1 MPRLSA
7 RSFTP
12 EREHISFQCNTCN
25 TRGSM
30 IMSEEVVDKMDLPN
44 KRLKSSPPPFKVEDD
59 YLPLGGD
66 EEENHAQQYGYGSAA
81 NAFEPEHNPTSRTS
95 PPRGLRAMYNN
106 HSPKHGHSYNVR
118 NDPRN
123 ARDKPKSKHALP
135 GHEPWVLVKT
145 KFRRRFVHN
154 TQTKESLWRIPRDVM
169 VGVVVFE
176 TGERVQKEK
185 EENATWAEE
194 QLRGMQAE
202 KSTAI
207 AAVEDGNA
215 AGKEDRGGRRR
226 SSESLQRED
235 EKAMMAELAAE
246 AEHAE
251 EQDAKQVVKTIEP
264 LQPFSAQQAEGVRG
278 GSGGYDSETSYEE
291 VEVTDSEF
299 EDDGEEEEGKQQRRP
314 TAEDG
319 DAGVDPID
327 LRDDGPVEF
336 GENDIAYQLAAMG
349 EDYGLDP
356 GEYGDAEDEELEEG
370 AEGLSITEE
379 DAVNLFCE
387 MLDDHHISPF
397 TPWQKLITDD
407 SEASILTD
415 DRYTILPS
423 MRVRKEVWESWCRDT
438 AARLKE
444 ERARMEKEDPKI
456 PYLAFLADRAMTT
469 KLYWPEFK
477 RKYKKESAM
486 SDRQLSDKEREKL
499 YREHMNRLKLAE
511 STRKADLVVLL
522 KGVPLSLLNRE
533 TGVDELPQKVRGHVH
548 FISLPAAER
557 ERIVGQYVSSL
568 PPAPR

>member
-1 MPRLSA
+1 
-7 RSFTP
+7 
-12 EREHISFQCNTCN
+12 
-25 TRGSM
+25 
-30 IMSEEVVDKMDLPN
+30 
-44 KRLKSSPPPFKVEDD
+44 
-59 YLPLGGD
+59 
-66 EEENHAQQYGYGSAA
+66 
-81 NAFEPEHNPTSRTS
+81 
-95 PPRGLRAMYNN
+95 MYNN

-154 TQTKESLWRIPRDVM
+154 IQTKESLWRIPRDVM

-194 QLRGMQAE
+194 QLRGMQAQ

-207 AAVEDGNA
+207 AAAEDGNA

-226 SSESLQRED
+226 RRSESLQRED
-235 EKAMMAELAAE
+235 EEAMMAELAAE

-251 EQDAKQVVKTIEP
+251 EQDAKQVLKTVEP
-264 LQPFSAQQAEGVRG
+264 LQPFSAQQAEGGQG

-314 TAEDG
+314 TAEDW
-319 DAGVDPID
+319 DAGGGPMD

-336 GENDIAYQLAAMG
+336 GEDDIAYQLAAMG

-356 GEYGDAEDEELEEG
+356 GEYGDEEDEELEEG

-387 MLDDHHISPF
+387 MLGDHHISPF
-397 TPWQKLITDD
+397 TPWQKVITDE

-415 DRYTILPS
+415 DRYTVLPS

-444 ERARMEKEDPKI
+444 ERARMEKDDPKI

-522 KGVPLSLLNRE
+522 KDVPLSLLNRE